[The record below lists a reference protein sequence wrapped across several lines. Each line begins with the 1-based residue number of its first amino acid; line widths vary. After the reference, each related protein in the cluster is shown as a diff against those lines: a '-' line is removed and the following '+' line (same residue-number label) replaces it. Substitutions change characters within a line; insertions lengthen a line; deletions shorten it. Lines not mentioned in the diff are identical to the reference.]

1 MDRGGNMAKYY
12 IGYDCGTMGTKVA
25 IYADD
30 STLIAE
36 AYRPHEIKYPKP
48 GWAEMEPDQFYR
60 VVTEGILECVQKSK
74 IEPGYVKGIAC
85 SGIICGFLPI
95 DESWNAVGFYYPYLD
110 GRAKEEVRYTTE
122 KLDPLWADESGNAD
136 IGAYMP
142 PMIVKWLI
150 KNDRSFLKRTKKVVS
165 AAHYVMGKLG
175 GLKAKDAFIDWAHMS
190 GWVIGFDAHR
200 RDWSHR
206 QMEIL
211 EIPYEILPQAKSPWD
226 VVGTLTGEEA
236 KKVGLREGIP
246 LVAGAGDIMQS
257 NLGSG
262 VVETG
267 MCSDVAGTA
276 SIFTFAVPDFKREV
290 TDKKVIINAM
300 ATLDDQYMYWSFIP
314 AGGLSLR
321 WFRDE
326 VLQQKGDE
334 DFYEQMNKIAELT
347 PIGAE
352 FSLFFPFLQGRSSPA
367 WPNASAAWLGLYGSN
382 NAGTLWRS
390 ILESIAFEYLGYVNI
405 LRSVGI
411 DLMKI
416 VGTGGGSKGAFWNRI
431 KADVLNAPYVTLE
444 RTEGA
449 VLGNAI
455 LAAYGVGD
463 ISDIRKTV
471 NEWIK
476 IKDQFDPNPE
486 NNEIYTKIHKL
497 REQILN
503 GPLYQIFDMVSELHT
518 IELPER

>member
-1 MDRGGNMAKYY
+1 
-12 IGYDCGTMGTKVA
+12 
-25 IYADD
+25 
-30 STLIAE
+30 
-36 AYRPHEIKYPKP
+36 
-48 GWAEMEPDQFYR
+48 
-60 VVTEGILECVQKSK
+60 
-74 IEPGYVKGIAC
+74 
-85 SGIICGFLPI
+85 
-95 DESWNAVGFYYPYLD
+95 
-110 GRAKEEVRYTTE
+110 
-122 KLDPLWADESGNAD
+122 
-136 IGAYMP
+136 
-142 PMIVKWLI
+142 
-150 KNDRSFLKRTKKVVS
+150 
-165 AAHYVMGKLG
+165 
-175 GLKAKDAFIDWAHMS
+175 
-190 GWVIGFDAHR
+190 
-200 RDWSHR
+200 
-206 QMEIL
+206 
-211 EIPYEILPQAKSPWD
+211 
-226 VVGTLTGEEA
+226 
-236 KKVGLREGIP
+236 
-246 LVAGAGDIMQS
+246 MQS

-390 ILESIAFEYLGYVNI
+390 ILESIAYEYLGYVNI

-486 NNEIYTKIHKL
+486 NNEIYTKIHRI

>member
-1 MDRGGNMAKYY
+1 MPKYY

-30 STLIAE
+30 STLVAE
-36 AYRPHEIKYPKP
+36 AYRPHEIRYPKP
-48 GWAEMEPDQFYR
+48 GWAEMEPEQFYR
-60 VVTEGILECVQKSK
+60 VVTDGIRECMSARRINPKDVR
-74 IEPGYVKGIAC
+74 GISC
-85 SGIICGFLPI
+85 SGIICGFLPV
-95 DESWNAVGFYYPYLD
+95 DEKWNPVGPYIPYLD
-110 GRAKEEVRYTTE
+110 GRAKEEAKHASE
-122 KLDPLWADESGNAD
+122 NLEPLWAEESGNAD
-136 IGAYMP
+136 IGTYMP
-142 PMIVKWLI
+142 PMFLKWLLN
-150 KNDRSFLKRTKKVVS
+150 KEKRSMATAKKVVT

-175 GLKAKDAFIDWAHMS
+175 GLSARDAFIDWAHMS

-200 RDWSHR
+200 RDWSEK

-211 EIPYEILPQAKSPWD
+211 GIPYELLPRVKKPWD
-226 VVGTLTGEEA
+226 VVGTLTRKEA
-236 KKVGLREGIP
+236 EKIGLVEGIP

-262 VVETG
+262 VFDAG

-276 SIFTFAVPDFKREV
+276 SIFTFVVRDFKREV

-321 WFRDE
+321 WFRDN
-326 VLQQKGDE
+326 VCNRNNDE
-334 DFYEQMNKIAELT
+334 SFYEEMNKMAEKT
-347 PIGAE
+347 PIGAD

-382 NAGTLWRS
+382 NRATLWRTL
-390 ILESIAFEYLGYVNI
+390 LESIAFEYLFYVTI

-411 DLMKI
+411 ELKKV
-416 VGTGGGSKGAFWNRI
+416 VGTGGGSKGRFWNQI
-431 KADVLNAPYVTLE
+431 KADILNAPYVTLE

-449 VLGNAI
+449 VLANAL

-463 ISDIRKTV
+463 IKDIRKTV
-471 NEWIK
+471 NEWVK
-476 IKDQFDPNPE
+476 VKDTFRPDST
-486 NNEIYTKIHKL
+486 NNRVYMQIFKK
-497 REQILN
+497 REEILN
-503 GPLYQIFDMVSELHT
+503 GPLYEIFNKLAELHQ
-518 IELPER
+518 IKVPE